1 MEPVNNQSSS
11 LRKRSIKTCD
21 IILPTYKRAH
31 VLQEALRA
39 LHDQRIPNFWQ
50 VRIVV
55 CDDGSSSATQ
65 AVVDT
70 FAWTD
75 QWTSP
80 LILPLAHLGR
90 SGARNAGIK
99 RSQADI
105 ILLLADD
112 ILLRPHALALH
123 LEFHTKH
130 QDIQDIA
137 LGYVLWDPR
146 IHATPFMEWMTHGGQ
161 QNDYDALLGAKTCD
175 PDSFFY
181 GSHLSIKRPLI
192 QEHLFSEKFTAYGWE
207 DLELGSRLKEK
218 GAQLHVLHNA
228 IGLHQH
234 FYSAKQLLWRQQVIG
249 AQKYRV
255 NTNSTRKLKH
265 SLYWYSGARLC
276 SIYLMKKMGN
286 KVNIPR
292 IFQIIIAGEFWYG
305 VFHSSRLLKRKTL

>member
-1 MEPVNNQSSS
+1 MESVNNQSSP
-11 LRKRSIKTCD
+11 LRKGSIKTCD
-21 IILPTYKRAH
+21 IILPTYKRPYA
-31 VLQEALRA
+31 LQEALRA
-39 LHDQRIPNFWQ
+39 LQGQRIPSSWQ

-65 AVVDT
+65 GVVDA
-70 FAWTD
+70 FFWTG
-75 QWTSP
+75 QWMPP

-99 RSQADI
+99 CSQADI

-112 ILLRPHALALH
+112 ILLRSHALALH
-123 LEFHTKH
+123 LEFHDQH
-130 QDIQDIA
+130 QGAQDVA

-146 IHATPFMEWMTHGGQ
+146 IRPTPFMEWMTHGGQ
-161 QNDYDALLGAKTCD
+161 QNNYDALLGAKTCD

-192 QEHLFSEKFTAYGWE
+192 QENLFSEKFTAYGWE
-207 DLELGSRLKEK
+207 DLELGSRLKER

-234 FYSAKQLLWRQQVIG
+234 FYSAKELLWRQQIIG

-255 NTNSTRKLKH
+255 NTNSIRKLKH

-276 SIYLMKKMGN
+276 SVYIMKKMGN

-305 VFHSSRLLKRKTL
+305 VFHSPGLLKRKTL